1 MTATM
6 RIHPHTVDF
15 FDELLPGDVLEC
27 PLNPSRQ
34 KDAMAYLEQGETY
47 SPVEPR
53 LAATVMLVRGISE
66 SSDHPLDQ
74 KNPSLEVFMMRRAR
88 SMAFA
93 PEVVAFPGGG
103 VEDDDY
109 LSDIPW
115 VGPAPGTWATLMGCD
130 ENNARAV
137 ITTAIR
143 ELFEECGVLLAG
155 PDEKSLAH
163 VDGEKWSEERHQL
176 VSHELPFGN
185 LLDRHGLVLRADCL
199 AVRSHWVTPPFEKRR
214 YDTYFFS
221 ARVPEGQVPDGET
234 TEASATQWV
243 EPNHILERFREGEAM
258 LVPPTISNLA
268 ALARV
273 KKIDSAFDQVA
284 TRRVMLEPAHDTE
297 GRYVLRCAI
306 V

>member
-1 MTATM
+1 MIPSVRVQP
-6 RIHPHTVDF
+6 RIVDF

-27 PLNPSRQ
+27 PLNPSRLA
-34 KDAMAYLEQGETY
+34 DAEAYLERGGSY

-53 LAATVMLVRGISE
+53 LAATVMLVRSTP
-66 SSDHPLDQ
+66 DHDDRRPVERQ
-74 KNPSLEVFMMRRAR
+74 SSLEVFMMRRAR

-103 VEDDDY
+103 VEEDDY
-109 LSDIPW
+109 LSGIPW
-115 VGPAPGTWATLMGCD
+115 VGPAPETWASLMGCD
-130 ENNARAV
+130 EKNARAV

-155 PDEKSLAH
+155 PDDASSVH
-163 VDGEKWSEERHQL
+163 VDGDGWSEERHML
-176 VSHELPFGN
+176 VSHELSFGD
-185 LLDRHGLVLRADCL
+185 LLDRHGLVLRTDRL
-199 AVRSHWVTPPFEKRR
+199 AIRSHWVTPPFEKRR

-221 ARVPEGQVPDGET
+221 ARVPEGQAPDGET

-243 EPNHILERFREGEAM
+243 KPDHILERFRQGEAM

-268 ALARV
+268 TLARV
-273 KKIDSAFDQVA
+273 ERMDSALEQIT
-284 TRRVMLEPAHDTE
+284 TRRIMLEPTRGTA

-306 V
+306 A